1 MKEGWKYESFC
12 NVFPIRMG
20 KTPPR
25 ADKEMW
31 DANKKTKNLWV
42 SVADITSNEGQDII
56 STKEHISE
64 LAAQRMH
71 IVPKGYLL
79 MSFKLTIGKM
89 AFAGKD
95 LFTNEAIIAIPKND
109 KYNLRFLYYYLSS
122 YNWDTLTTGAE
133 KVKGKTLNKS
143 SIGKIQLPIIPLPE
157 QERIV
162 SLLDAEFA
170 KIDAIKANAEKQL
183 QDAKALFRSA
193 LKDYLTP
200 KEGWKEKTLKEI
212 TSKIGSGATPK
223 GGRKVYIKEG
233 CSLIRSMNVHYGFFK
248 YDDLAHINDEA
259 ARQLNGVEIYEDD
272 VLFNITG
279 ASIAR
284 CCVVPN
290 DILPARVNQHV
301 SILRTKPEMVLPV
314 FLSYLLI
321 SPTHQK
327 ELLQIGEAGSTR
339 QALTKTNLE
348 EHIVTIPLIEEQ
360 YRIMEKIEQLSAKIH
375 ALQSNFDTTVTLCN
389 DLKQSILKDIFG

>member
-143 SIGKIQLPIIPLPE
+143 SIGKIQLPIIPLSE

-162 SLLDAEFA
+162 SLLDAQFA

-183 QDAKALFRSA
+183 QDAKKTFSKCLNEIIAPSDEWENNMLCEICQVINGRAYKQDEMLSDGKYRLLRVGNFFTNDKWYYSNLELEEKKYCDTGDLLYAWSASFGPKIWHGGKVIYHYHIWKMICSPCIDKKYMYYWLETDLFKKQVMRD
-193 LKDYLTP
+193 LH
-200 KEGWKEKTLKEI
+200 
-212 TSKIGSGATPK
+212 GAT
-223 GGRKVYIKEG
+223 
-233 CSLIRSMNVHYGFFK
+233 MNHITKAIMEATIVK
-248 YDDLAHINDEA
+248 Y
-259 ARQLNGVEIYEDD
+259 
-272 VLFNITG
+272 
-279 ASIAR
+279 
-284 CCVVPN
+284 P
-290 DILPARVNQHV
+290 P
-301 SILRTKPEMVLPV
+301 
-314 FLSYLLI
+314 
-321 SPTHQK
+321 
-327 ELLQIGEAGSTR
+327 LQ
-339 QALTKTNLE
+339 
-348 EHIVTIPLIEEQ
+348 EQ
-360 YRIMEKIEQLSAKIH
+360 YDIVAKLDILSAKIQS
-375 ALQSNFDTTVTLCN
+375 LQSNYDQTVTLCN
-389 DLKQSILKDIFG
+389 DLKQSLLKDIFS

>member
-1 MKEGWKYESFC
+1 MKEGWKYESFG

-31 DANKKTKNLWV
+31 DVNKNTKNLWV

-64 LAAQRMH
+64 LAAQRMR

-109 KYNLRFLYYYLSS
+109 KYNLRFIYYYLSS

-143 SIGKIQLPIIPLPE
+143 SIGKIQLPIISLPE

-183 QDAKALFRSA
+183 QDAKALIQSA

-200 KEGWKEKTLKEI
+200 KEGWKYVRLGDVATYINGFAFKPDDWSSKGIPIIRIQNLTDSSRDFNYCNREDIPHKFYVNEGDILISWSATLGVFEW
-212 TSKIGSGATPK
+212 SKGKALLNQHIFKVVFNKIDINKQYFKYAIHMSIDEMAKHTNGATMKHIRK
-223 GGRKVYIKEG
+223 GDFDNIRIPIPPLPEQERIV
-233 CSLIRSMNVHYGFFK
+233 SLLDG
-248 YDDLAHINDEA
+248 
-259 ARQLNGVEIYEDD
+259 
-272 VLFNITG
+272 
-279 ASIAR
+279 
-284 CCVVPN
+284 
-290 DILPARVNQHV
+290 
-301 SILRTKPEMVLPV
+301 
-314 FLSYLLI
+314 
-321 SPTHQK
+321 
-327 ELLQIGEAGSTR
+327 
-339 QALTKTNLE
+339 
-348 EHIVTIPLIEEQ
+348 
-360 YRIMEKIEQLSAKIH
+360 LSAKIQS
-375 ALQSNFDTTVTLCN
+375 LQSNFDTTVTLCN